1 MLKNLLKYGMVILA
15 MIASTGLLWADHYVE
30 VVHDTVIVP
39 CENETIVVRCADC
52 CEIDSLVQNNIYLHN
67 TIGTKES
74 KEKTCWYVKVLK
86 HFKEYGKIYITFI
99 LLLLLVV
106 NWRSNKEEKIK
117 KLIKWIYIVAVIAVL
132 SESSWCYLVLMAL
145 VLLYISG
152 NDKDL
157 IDQIG
162 NVIATLQGKNF
173 KTEKATQADKEKNE
187 SEQRRSIEEELRKM
201 QQALAEIPQS
211 VEQPRRR
218 KAAPQQ
224 KTFMESS
231 GEYVQKS
238 IDYANQS
245 EGKIMEKLR
254 YIYPQM
260 ERERVVVVDGMRI
273 YLDGFV
279 QTERE
284 NIIIEVKYVRT
295 KINALKISGL
305 EKLLEAKDYI
315 QQTTRKSTS
324 IRIIIVT
331 STADL
336 KEDVEEYY
344 SMIMK
349 NNIHANSVYYSVYAF
364 DELDKIRIKEP
375 NETEDFKVFMDNV
388 DWNELN
394 TMEQLALYEAARG
407 ELNEKGIPFAVESIP
422 GSDDVKVS
430 YIGSPTTL
438 ILKKNQSKSFQ
449 KWLEDTY
456 MDGEDGYSYLGV
468 KAEMEKEDDEN

>member
-1 MLKNLLKYGMVILA
+1 MKNLLKYGFVMVLA
-15 MIASTGLLWADHYVE
+15 MIASTGLLWADDYKE
-30 VVHDTVIVP
+30 IIRDTVIIP
-39 CENETIVVRCADC
+39 CENETIVVKCADC
-52 CEIDSLVQNNIYLHN
+52 CDVDSLVQNNIYLHN
-67 TIGTKES
+67 TIGPKES
-74 KEKTCWYVKVLK
+74 KEKTCWYIKVLK
-86 HFKEYGKIYITFI
+86 HFKEYGKIYITLI
-99 LLLLLVV
+99 LLFLLIV
-106 NWRSNKEEKIK
+106 NWRSKKEEKIK
-117 KLIKWIYIVAVIAVL
+117 KLLKWIYIIAIIAVL

-152 NDKDL
+152 NDKEL

-173 KTEKATQADKEKNE
+173 KTEKATQADKAKNE
-187 SEQRRSIEEELRKM
+187 SEQRRSIEEELRRM

-245 EGKIMEKLR
+245 EGKVMEKLR
-254 YIYPQM
+254 HIYPRM
-260 ERERVVVVDGMRI
+260 EIERVVVMDGMRI
-273 YLDGFV
+273 YLDGFI

-295 KINALKISGL
+295 KFNALKISGL
-305 EKLLEAKDYI
+305 EKLLDAKDYI

-331 STADL
+331 STVNL
-336 KEDVEEYY
+336 KEEVEEYY

-364 DELDKIRIKEP
+364 DELDKIQIKEP

-407 ELNEKGIPFAVESIP
+407 ELNEKGIPFAVEPIS

-430 YIGSPTTL
+430 YIGSPIAL
-438 ILKKNQSKSFQ
+438 ILRKNQRKYFQ

-456 MDGEDGYSYLGV
+456 MKGEDGYTYLGV
-468 KAEMEKEDDEN
+468 KAEMEKEDNEN